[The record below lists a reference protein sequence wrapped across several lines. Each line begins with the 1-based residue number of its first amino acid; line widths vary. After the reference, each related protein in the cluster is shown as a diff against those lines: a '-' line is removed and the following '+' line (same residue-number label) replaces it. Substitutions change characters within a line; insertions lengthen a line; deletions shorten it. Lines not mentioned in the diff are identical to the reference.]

1 MSQGDADP
9 FRFDARGRNWRTL
22 LAVLLAWCLILIAWV
37 VLGATLWLII
47 PFSLATLPAL
57 WDLWRDPRAGLRVSP
72 DRLDWWFS
80 GQHHSVDLGEIT
92 SAEFITRLDL
102 SVRVRLRMKTG
113 KTLRLPDVALPPH
126 REFEAVLSD
135 RGVPVVRKHFRLLG

>member
-57 WDLWRDPRAGLRVSP
+57 WDLWRDPRAGLRV
-72 DRLDWWFS
+72 
-80 GQHHSVDLGEIT
+80 
-92 SAEFITRLDL
+92 
-102 SVRVRLRMKTG
+102 
-113 KTLRLPDVALPPH
+113 
-126 REFEAVLSD
+126 
-135 RGVPVVRKHFRLLG
+135 